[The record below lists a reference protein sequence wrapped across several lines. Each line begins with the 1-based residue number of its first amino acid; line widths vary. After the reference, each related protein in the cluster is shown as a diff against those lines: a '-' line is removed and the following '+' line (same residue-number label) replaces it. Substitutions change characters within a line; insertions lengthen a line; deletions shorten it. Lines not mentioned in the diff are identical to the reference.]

1 MTKPKRLF
9 SGVRFACTLGSSLL
23 CVVPSLSAQTHHT
36 ASHAAPAHAAPVEP
50 TGPTA
55 VFDTS
60 SGRVTCRLYDKQ
72 APQTVATFIALAKGE
87 KDWTGSDGTVQHG
100 KPFYDATQLIGV
112 TDGFRG
118 GDREAFSQGNAGPA
132 IEPEKT
138 GLDTERPGRLVAVV
152 KDGKQNAASFVV
164 LDHTIADF
172 SKRGVVFGQCDDAS
186 VQVAEDIAHTLL
198 SADNR
203 PAHPVVLRRVAIV
216 EAGQELPPP
225 APPMEGEA
233 DLTIPPLPAPAVPAP
248 DPTGP
253 TAIIETTLGTITCRL
268 FDKEAPIAVAN
279 FVALATGTKSFKN
292 PTTGVEVKG
301 RRFYDGLHFGRV
313 IPDFMIQNNDRP
325 FDPKG
330 DHDIGFHFGN
340 EIVPGLSF
348 DRPGRLAYA
357 NSGPNTNNTEFFVT
371 EHPIRRLDGSYT
383 IFGQCDDASV
393 KVVEAAARV
402 PRDDHDKPLAPITI
416 KNVTITPAH

>member
-1 MTKPKRLF
+1 MRPSLIATL
-9 SGVRFACTLGSSLL
+9 ACLASSSL
-23 CVVPSLSAQTHHT
+23 VAQTHRP
-36 ASHAAPAHAAPVEP
+36 APSHAAPAASVEP

-60 SGRVTCRLYDKQ
+60 AGRITCKLFSKQ
-72 APQTVATFIALAKGE
+72 APQTVAAFLALAKGE
-87 KDWTGSDGTVQHG
+87 KDWTDAAGVVQHG

-118 GDREAFSQGNAGPA
+118 GDREAFSQGSAGPA
-132 IEPEKT
+132 VEPEKT

-152 KDGKQNAASFVV
+152 KDGKQNVSAFVV
-164 LDHTIADF
+164 LDHSIADF
-172 SKRGVVFGQCDDAS
+172 SKRGVVFGQCDEAS
-186 VQVAEDIAHTLL
+186 IPVTTDIAHTLL

-203 PAHPVVLRRVAIV
+203 PPHPIVLRRVVIV

-225 APPMEGEA
+225 APPIEGEA

-248 DPTGP
+248 EPTGP
-253 TAIIETTLGTITCRL
+253 TAVIETSMGTLTCKL
-268 FDKEAPIAVAN
+268 FEKEAPIGVAN
-279 FVALATGTKSFKN
+279 FVGLASGAKSFKN

-301 RRFYDGLHFGRV
+301 RHFYDGLHFARV

-340 EIVPGLSF
+340 EIAPGLTF

-357 NSGPNTNNTEFFVT
+357 NAGPNTNNTEFFVT
-371 EHPIRRLDGSYT
+371 EHPIHRLDGSYT

-393 KVVEAAARV
+393 KAVEAIARV

-416 KNVTITPAH
+416 KRVTIISAKE

>member
-1 MTKPKRLF
+1 MRPSLIATL
-9 SGVRFACTLGSSLL
+9 ACLASSSLI
-23 CVVPSLSAQTHHT
+23 AQTHRAT

-60 SGRVTCRLYDKQ
+60 SGRVVCRLYDKQ
-72 APQTVATFIALAKGE
+72 APQTVATFLALAKGE
-87 KDWTGSDGTVQHG
+87 KDWTGADGTVRHG

-132 IEPEKT
+132 VEPEKT

-186 VQVAEDIAHTLL
+186 VTVAADIAHTLL

-203 PAHPVVLRRVAIV
+203 PLHPVVLRRVAIV
-216 EAGQELPPP
+216 AAGQELPPP

-253 TAIIETTLGTITCRL
+253 TAIIETTLGTISCKL
-268 FDKEAPIAVAN
+268 FDKEAPIGVAN
-279 FVALATGTKSFKN
+279 FVALANGTKSFKN
-292 PTTGVEVKG
+292 PSTGVEVKG

-393 KVVEAAARV
+393 KVVEAAARI
-402 PRDDHDKPLAPITI
+402 PRDDHDKPLVPITI
-416 KNVTITPAH
+416 KRVTISK